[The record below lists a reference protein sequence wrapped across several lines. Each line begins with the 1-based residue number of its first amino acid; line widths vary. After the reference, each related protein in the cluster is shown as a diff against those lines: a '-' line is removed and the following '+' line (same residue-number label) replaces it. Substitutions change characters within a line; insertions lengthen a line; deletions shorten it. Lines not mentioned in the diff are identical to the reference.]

1 VDAAPPVRVVI
12 RMGPAAAAV
21 NAELVI
27 EDERG
32 NRVSRF
38 PDVGPPIHTV
48 LPAGFYALSLVPKQ
62 ESAKTS
68 RRLIQVLPPVATIDM
83 DEIV

>member
-1 VDAAPPVRVVI
+1 
-12 RMGPAAAAV
+12 MGPAAAAV

-32 NRVSRF
+32 NQVSRF
-38 PDVGPPIHTV
+38 PGVGPLIHTV
-48 LPAGFYALSLVPKQ
+48 LPAGFYALSLVLKQ
-62 ESAKTS
+62 EPDKTS
-68 RRLIQVLPPVATIDM
+68 RRLVQVLPPGATIDM